1 MGSIY
6 KRGGKFWIK
15 YHRNGKCYRESSGSD
30 KKMVAKK
37 LLEIREGEIAQGKLP
52 GILFDRTTFDQLADG
67 FCRDYRINQKKSL
80 VRAERS
86 VTHLKEFFE
95 GMKATAIT
103 TPIIQQYVEKRI
115 EEGAANASINRELAA
130 LKRMLNMGAK
140 QTPPTVDRVPHI
152 PMLRENNV
160 RKGFFEHGDFI
171 KLREALPE
179 YLRGFITFAYKT
191 GWRLGEVTALTWDK
205 VDLKRGVVRL
215 DPGEAKNSEPRTIVV
230 DAELLEILN
239 RQWKLRGKSGSVLPF
254 VFLNAKGTDRIK
266 QFVKSWRTA
275 CKNAKIGK
283 RLFHDFRRSAV
294 RNMVRAG
301 VPERVAMTISG
312 HKTRSVFERYNV
324 VSEDDL
330 RHAAQKQSDYLE
342 SRLGTISGTVV
353 DFNEKGANRCS
364 G

>member
-1 MGSIY
+1 MGSIF
-6 KRGGKFWIK
+6 KRGGKLWVK
-15 YHRNGKCYRESSGSD
+15 YYRNGKCYRESSGSE

-52 GILFDRTTFDQLADG
+52 GIVFDSTTFDQLADG

-86 VTHLKEFFE
+86 VNHLKGFFE
-95 GMKATAIT
+95 GMKATSIT
-103 TPIIQQYVEKRI
+103 TPVIQQYVEERI
-115 EEGAANASINRELAA
+115 EEGTANATINRELAA
-130 LKRMLNMGAK
+130 LKRMLNLGAK
-140 QTPPTVDRVPHI
+140 QTPPIVDRVPHI

-179 YLRGFITFAYKT
+179 HLRGFITFAYKT
-191 GWRLGEVTALTWDK
+191 GWRLGEVEELTWDK
-205 VDLKRGVVRL
+205 VDLKNGVVRL
-215 DPGEAKNSEPRTIVV
+215 DPGEAKNSEPRSVVV
-230 DAELLEILN
+230 DAELLEVLN

-324 VSEDDL
+324 VSEEDL
-330 RHAAQKQSDYLE
+330 RHAAQKQSDYLD
-342 SRLGTISGTVV
+342 SRLGTISGTIV
-353 DFNEKGANRCS
+353 DLNEKGATRRN